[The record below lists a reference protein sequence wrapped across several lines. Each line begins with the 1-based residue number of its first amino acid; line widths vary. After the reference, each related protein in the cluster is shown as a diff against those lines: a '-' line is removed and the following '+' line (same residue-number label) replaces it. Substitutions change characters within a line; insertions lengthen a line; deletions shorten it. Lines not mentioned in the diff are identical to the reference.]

1 MEATIPEVP
10 VPVPVPVKKIHG
22 NKGRPVS
29 EKQMIGL
36 QKGMEAMRLKREENK
51 KAKEEK
57 LARLAAGG
65 VDSSEEEPTPKKERI
80 KLPPKVKEPKYR
92 EPRKDKG
99 IPRKD
104 QPTRAITREEFDA
117 FRTTLLDSIAKP
129 KIEIVEKEIIKEV
142 EKPVDRIV
150 EKVVEKIVE
159 KPVDKIISGSA
170 LLNRI
175 YFNR

>member
-1 MEATIPEVP
+1 MEEPKVP
-10 VPVPVPVKKIHG
+10 PPVEKKVHG
-22 NKGRPVS
+22 NKGRAVS

-36 QKGMEAMRLKREENK
+36 QKGMDAMRLKREENK

-57 LARLAAGG
+57 IARLAAGG
-65 VDSSEEEPTPKKERI
+65 IDSSEEEPTPKKERI

-92 EPRKDKG
+92 VPRKDKG

-104 QPTRAITREEFDA
+104 MPTRAITREEFDA

-129 KIEIVEKEIIKEV
+129 KVEFVEKEVEKVVEKEVIKEV
-142 EKPVDRIV
+142 EKII
-150 EKVVEKIVE
+150 EKIVE